1 MPYIDIDIEDIYSD
15 LSDREKTNL
24 VEWLKEDGFLTN
36 RDTEYDSPPSPL
48 QQLFVEDLEKIRNSY
63 FQISKNDFDM
73 INNIAKKY

>member
-1 MPYIDIDIEDIYSD
+1 MPYVEIKIGDVYSE

-24 VEWLKEDGFLTN
+24 VERLKADGFLTN

-63 FQISKNDFDM
+63 FEISKKDFDM